1 MSMCVRFWVTQPEEV
16 DDNEEEDEEEVDEEE
31 VDDNNDKEE
40 EEGDN
45 DRLTD
50 IPPIDDLSIP
60 GGAWLDVCFCLY
72 ETDI

>member
-1 MSMCVRFWVTQPEEV
+1 MNNY
-16 DDNEEEDEEEVDEEE
+16 DD
-31 VDDNNDKEE
+31 DDNDKEE
-40 EEGDN
+40 EVDNNDDHKEKVEEEG
-45 DRLTD
+45 LTD

>member
-1 MSMCVRFWVTQPEEV
+1 MCVRFWVTRPEEV
-16 DDNEEEDEEEVDEEE
+16 DDDEEEEEEE
-31 VDDNNDKEE
+31 VDDNNDDDEE
-40 EEGDN
+40 EEG
-45 DRLTD
+45 LKD

>member
-1 MSMCVRFWVTQPEEV
+1 MGHLRDENHLIDVHLAEMWAPEE
-16 DDNEEEDEEEVDEEE
+16 
-31 VDDNNDKEE
+31 EE
-40 EEGDN
+40 EEG
-45 DRLTD
+45 LTD

>member
-1 MSMCVRFWVTQPEEV
+1 MWAPEE
-16 DDNEEEDEEEVDEEE
+16 EE
-31 VDDNNDKEE
+31 EE
-40 EEGDN
+40 EEG
-45 DRLTD
+45 LTD

>member
-1 MSMCVRFWVTQPEEV
+1 MKFIEFFAGFHIVCDRYTQDISLVLTPFDHFRLALAV
-16 DDNEEEDEEEVDEEE
+16 KCIPDLRVC
-31 VDDNNDKEE
+31 
-40 EEGDN
+40 
-45 DRLTD
+45 LTD

>member
-1 MSMCVRFWVTQPEEV
+1 MGRRRENGTRTDRTE
-16 DDNEEEDEEEVDEEE
+16 
-31 VDDNNDKEE
+31 KEE
-40 EEGDN
+40 EEEEEEG
-45 DRLTD
+45 LTD

>member
-1 MSMCVRFWVTQPEEV
+1 M
-16 DDNEEEDEEEVDEEE
+16 DD
-31 VDDNNDKEE
+31 DKEE
-40 EEGDN
+40 EEEVVDKEEEGEEEG
-45 DRLTD
+45 LTD

>member
-1 MSMCVRFWVTQPEEV
+1 MCVRFWVTRSEEV
-16 DDNEEEDEEEVDEEE
+16 DDDEEEE
-31 VDDNNDKEE
+31 VDDDDDEE
-40 EEGDN
+40 EEG
-45 DRLTD
+45 LTD